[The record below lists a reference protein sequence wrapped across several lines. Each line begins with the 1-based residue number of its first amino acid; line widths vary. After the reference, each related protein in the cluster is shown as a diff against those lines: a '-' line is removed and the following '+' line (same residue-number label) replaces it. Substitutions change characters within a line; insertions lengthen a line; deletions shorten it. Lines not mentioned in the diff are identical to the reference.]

1 MLAPSMAIP
10 RFGQGRAWRRA
21 TRVAT
26 VGVQFGILFALGVAG
41 TVFFGLTIASP
52 VAVPVAVRRGIEL
65 SAADLA
71 TAQHLASVW
80 WLFAL
85 GAVLSFAAALAT
97 IGSLIQHLAPSR
109 GE

>member
-1 MLAPSMAIP
+1 MFAPSMAIP

-26 VGVQFGILFALGVAG
+26 VGVQFGMLLGFGVAG

-52 VAVPVAVRRGIEL
+52 VAVPAAARQGIEL
-65 SAADLA
+65 SATDLA
-71 TAQHLASVW
+71 TAQQLASVW

-97 IGSLIQHLAPSR
+97 IGSLIQHLASSP

>member
-1 MLAPSMAIP
+1 MFAPSMAIP
-10 RFGQGRAWRRA
+10 RFGHGRAWRLA

-26 VGVQFGILFALGVAG
+26 VVAQFGLLVAFGVAG

-52 VAVPVAVRRGIEL
+52 VAVPAAARQGIEL

-71 TAQHLASVW
+71 TAQQLASVW

-97 IGSLIQHLAPSR
+97 IGSLIQHLASSP

>member
-1 MLAPSMAIP
+1 VFAPSMAIP

-26 VGVQFGILFALGVAG
+26 VGIQLGMLFAFGVAG

-71 TAQHLASVW
+71 TAQHLASMW

-97 IGSLIQHLAPSR
+97 IGSLIQHLASSPR
-109 GE
+109 E

>member
-1 MLAPSMAIP
+1 MAIP
-10 RFGQGRAWRRA
+10 RFGHGRAWRRA
-21 TRVAT
+21 ARIATLVA
-26 VGVQFGILFALGVAG
+26 QFGLLFAFGVAG

-52 VAVPVAVRRGIEL
+52 VAVPAAARQGIEL

-71 TAQHLASVW
+71 TARQLASVW

-97 IGSLIQHLAPSR
+97 IGSLIQHLADPR
-109 GE
+109 AE